1 MSGTEPP
8 SRRRQSAAPP
18 ALATAGSSR
27 PFLSIGVKLTIPVVL
42 VVLVV
47 ALAVYFALV
56 RQARTTLLQS
66 KELAAEMIVNL
77 AGVSVMPAIVFGDET
92 EIERAVADLAKNSD
106 VVDVELWPVTDG
118 EPPKRPIAS
127 FHRVAGSADSSVPPA
142 AAAHREATMAG
153 VRVTQPIADPTD
165 KTIAVLSVHFSME
178 RESATLTSLARDSL
192 IAALAAAVVLA
203 LGLLLAISRVAVA
216 PLRRLQ
222 ASAQL
227 LEEGSGEQARL
238 APVSTVF
245 RDEATQLT
253 EAFANMAT
261 AVADREDRLAL
272 RNADLKL
279 ILDSVDQGFVTAR
292 ADGKLLEEHSAI
304 LDTWVDGF
312 PKGAAIWELIGRID
326 ERVGTWVE
334 AGWKQLQDDFL
345 PVEVSLDQLPKRVG
359 RGSQVFSIAYHEVVE
374 EGELCQVVV
383 VLSDV
388 TAEVERERARQAQQ
402 EYSVLV
408 DRFTEDR
415 RAFIDFWNETSVLME
430 TIQSSADGELGLLKR
445 ALHTLKGTTRFFGLS
460 RISSLAHD
468 LEDAV
473 AEHGR
478 LVEEDAR
485 RLRET
490 WEGLAQRV
498 DPLLRDATQSL
509 RLSREEYEALRNAIA
524 KRRPHGELARMVE
537 ELQDEPT
544 ERRLLRAKELLE
556 ATCRKLDKPRPRVV
570 IEHNDVRLR
579 PEPWVTFW
587 SVLPLLLNNAA
598 DHGLETLEEREAA
611 GKPTPATVRLETSI
625 ANGHLSVV
633 LADDGRG
640 IDWERV
646 RSRAQKLG
654 RPSETQEDLVAALF
668 HDGVSTKYEVSEVSG
683 RGVGL
688 GAVNAAVEQL
698 GGSVS
703 LESAAGEGTTWRFSF
718 PLQNG

>member
-1 MSGTEPP
+1 
-8 SRRRQSAAPP
+8 
-18 ALATAGSSR
+18 
-27 PFLSIGVKLTIPVVL
+27 VL

-66 KELAAEMIVNL
+66 KELAAEMVVKL
-77 AGVSVMPAIVFGDET
+77 TAVSVMPAIVFGDET
-92 EIERAVADLAKNSD
+92 EIERAVGDLAKNPD
-106 VVDVELWPVTDG
+106 VQDVELWPVAESG
-118 EPPKRPIAS
+118 GSPSKPIAS
-127 FHRVAGSADSSVPPA
+127 Y
-142 AAAHREATMAG
+142 HREEGGVDSETAPATTAYRRASMAG
-153 VRVTQPIADPTD
+153 VLVTEPVVDPTD
-165 KTIAVLSVHFSME
+165 KAIAVLTVHFSMD
-178 RESATLTSLARDSL
+178 REAETLASLARDSL
-192 IAALAAAVVLA
+192 LAALAAAVVLA

-222 ASAQL
+222 SSARR
-227 LEEGSGEQARL
+227 LEQGSGDQDRL
-238 APVSTVF
+238 APLRSVF

-261 AVADREDRLAL
+261 AVADREERLAL

-292 ADGKLLEEHSAI
+292 ADGRLLAEHSAV
-304 LDTWVDGF
+304 LDTWLGEM
-312 PKGAAIWELIGRID
+312 PGNSTIWALIGRID
-326 ERVGTWVE
+326 ERVGSWVE
-334 AGWKQLQDDFL
+334 AGWKQLEDDLL
-345 PVEVSLDQLPKRVG
+345 PVEVSLAQLPQRVG
-359 RGSQVFSIAYHEVVE
+359 REGQVFSIAYHAVVE

-415 RAFIDFWNETSVLME
+415 RAFIDFWNETSALIE
-430 TIQSSADGELGLLKR
+430 TILANTVGELGVLKR
-445 ALHTLKGTTRFFGLS
+445 ALHTLKGTSRFFGLS

-478 LVEEDAR
+478 LVEGDAQ
-485 RLRET
+485 RLSEA
-490 WEGLAQRV
+490 WDGLAQRV
-498 DPLLRDATQSL
+498 EPLLRDATQSL
-509 RLSREEYEALRNAIA
+509 RLTREEYQSLRDAIA
-524 KRRPHGELARMVE
+524 KKRPHGELARIVE
-537 ELQDEPT
+537 EFQDEPT

-556 ATCRKLDKPRPRVV
+556 ATCRKLDKPIPRVV
-570 IEHNDVRLR
+570 IAHNGVRLR

-598 DHGLETLEEREAA
+598 DHGLETQAEREAA
-611 GKPTPATVRLETSI
+611 GKPAPSTVRLETTI
-625 ANGHLSVV
+625 TNGRLTVV
-633 LADDGRG
+633 VADDGRG

-646 RSRAQKLG
+646 RSRAEASGL
-654 RPSETQEDLVAALF
+654 PSESEQDLVAALF
-668 HDGVSTKYEVSEVSG
+668 KDGVSTKYEVSEVSG

-688 GAVNAAVEQL
+688 GAVKGAVEQL
-698 GGSVS
+698 GGSVAVQS
-703 LESAAGEGTTWRFSF
+703 KTGVGTTWRFSF
-718 PLQNG
+718 PVQNG